1 MVAITYD
8 TPELQQPFIEAA
20 GLEFPL
26 LSDIDAESFINLG
39 ILNDEYEPG
48 EGAYGIPFPGVFVV
62 NADLEIVGKVFV
74 EGYRTRVDAETTLA
88 YAIEVLNTP

>member
-62 NADLEIVGKVFV
+62 NA
-74 EGYRTRVDAETTLA
+74 
-88 YAIEVLNTP
+88 